1 MPNDA
6 LDKLREIAENL
17 IKMAPHHVAQDLLRD
32 TGLEIYTLLPA
43 LEQQYDRM
51 VGQWEGAKLDWVVEH
66 DRADA
71 LEQRERELR
80 LDERTK
86 FPPCDCFH
94 NPDTGYLELCP
105 RCAVLRSALNPT
117 EAALPEEGKV

>member
-43 LEQQYDRM
+43 LSRNLPWTKCKRLEVDP
-51 VGQWEGAKLDWVVEH
+51 EGW
-66 DRADA
+66 
-71 LEQRERELR
+71 REL
-80 LDERTK
+80 
-86 FPPCDCFH
+86 
-94 NPDTGYLELCP
+94 
-105 RCAVLRSALNPT
+105 V
-117 EAALPEEGKV
+117 